1 MCTAEEKFFTPLS
14 ASEYR
19 LLDVLCLLSKNNV
32 VEVPME
38 KLASYVQSSE
48 ESVRRALRKLEQ
60 VNLVETVR
68 RKRNLGKLSNNVYEL
83 ISPSHKNVVLPP
95 HENVELGEPPH
106 NSPPHKNV
114 GSTADIDIAITTSND
129 LITNKTT
136 SYLVPKGTK
145 RRKEF
150 KVIGRWSEEEEIGGF
165 GLFDNELADKTPS
178 AKVSK
183 RDPKTRNL
191 RPQEEWT
198 AADVASEFAFRLY
211 KAIPGVPNLV
221 NTNNVRGALARM
233 RKQFDSNALI
243 ELEVMK
249 MFFEDPWVQ
258 SQGKDKPAF
267 LAGRF
272 LKMFANNFDQALR
285 NLGLPPRQGPSEK
298 SVSSTPR
305 VEFLYASDGEQFDNS
320 MPGRLAL
327 ERYEESLR
335 RTTDV

>member
-19 LLDVLCLLSKNNV
+19 LLDVLCLLSKDNV
-32 VEVPME
+32 TEIPME
-38 KLASYVQSSE
+38 KLASYAQTSE

-60 VNLVETVR
+60 VNMVETVR
-68 RKRNLGKLSNNVYEL
+68 RKRNLGKLSNNIYKM
-83 ISPSHKNVVLPP
+83 ISPSHKNV
-95 HENVELGEPPH
+95 EKAEPPH
-106 NSPPHKNV
+106 KLPPHKNV
-114 GSTADIDIAITTSND
+114 GSTADIDIAIDITTSNTE
-129 LITNKTT
+129 INKTT
-136 SYLVPKGTK
+136 SYLVPKGTP
-145 RRKEF
+145 RRRNF
-150 KVIGRWSEEEEIGGF
+150 KVIGRWSEDDEISGF
-165 GLFDNELADKTPS
+165 GLFEDEANAKASS

-198 AADVASEFAFRLY
+198 SADVASEFSARLY
-211 KAIPGVPNLV
+211 RAIPGVPNLV

-272 LKMFANNFDQALR
+272 LKMFANNFDQALK

-298 SVSSTPR
+298 AVSSAPR
-305 VEFLYASDGEQFDNS
+305 VDFLYASDGEQFDNS

-327 ERYEESLR
+327 ERYEDSLR
-335 RTTDV
+335 RVTDV

>member
-19 LLDVLCLLSKNNV
+19 LLDVLCLLSKDSV
-32 VEVPME
+32 TEVPME
-38 KLASYVQSSE
+38 KLASYAQTSE

-68 RKRNLGKLSNNVYEL
+68 RKRNLGKLSNNIYKL
-83 ISPSHKNVVLPP
+83 ISPSHKNVEKV
-95 HENVELGEPPH
+95 EPPH
-106 NSPPHKNV
+106 NLPPHKNV
-114 GSTADIDIAITTSND
+114 GSTADIDMTNI
-129 LITNKTT
+129 LISKETNKTT
-136 SYLVPKGTK
+136 SYLVPAGTKK
-145 RRKEF
+145 RRKIT
-150 KVIGRWSEEEEIGGF
+150 VIGRWSEEEEVGGF
-165 GLFDNELADKTPS
+165 GLFDNELADKSPT
-178 AKVSK
+178 ARVSK

-198 AADVASEFAFRLY
+198 AADVASEFASRLY
-211 KAIPGVPNLV
+211 KTIPGVPNLV
-221 NTNNVRGALARM
+221 NTNSVRGALARM

-258 SQGKDKPAF
+258 SQGRDKPAF

-272 LKMFANNFDQALR
+272 LKMFANNFDQALQ

-298 SVSSTPR
+298 AVSSTPR
-305 VEFLYASDGEQFDNS
+305 VDFLYASDGEQFDNS

>member
-19 LLDVLCLLSKNNV
+19 LLDVLCLLSKDNV
-32 VEVPME
+32 TEVPME
-38 KLASYVQSSE
+38 KLASYAQTSE

-68 RKRNLGKLSNNVYEL
+68 RKRNLGRLSNNVYRMS
-83 ISPSHKNVVLPP
+83 SPSHKNVEKV
-95 HENVELGEPPH
+95 EPPH
-106 NSPPHKNV
+106 KLPPHKNV
-114 GSTADIDIAITTSND
+114 GSTADIDIAITTSTTK
-129 LITNKTT
+129 INKTT
-136 SYLVPKGTK
+136 SYLVPSGT
-145 RRKEF
+145 RRRREF
-150 KVIGRWSEEEEIGGF
+150 KVIGRWSEDDEVTGF
-165 GLFDNELADKTPS
+165 GLFEDEANAKAPS

-198 AADVASEFAFRLY
+198 SADVASEFAFRLY
-211 KAIPGVPNLV
+211 RAIPGVPNLV
-221 NTNNVRGALARM
+221 NTASVRGALARM

-243 ELEVMK
+243 ELEVMN

-298 SVSSTPR
+298 AVSLAPR

-327 ERYEESLR
+327 ERYEDSLR
-335 RTTDV
+335 RVTDV

>member
-19 LLDVLCLLSKNNV
+19 LLDVLCLLSKEGV
-32 VEVPME
+32 VEVPMD
-38 KLASYVQSSE
+38 KLASYTQSSE

-68 RKRNLGKLSNNVYEL
+68 RKRNLGKLSNNIYKM
-83 ISPSHKNVVLPP
+83 ISPSHKNV
-95 HENVELGEPPH
+95 ENSEPPH
-106 NSPPHKNV
+106 NLPPHKNV
-114 GSTADIDIAITTSND
+114 GSTADIDIAITTSDN

-136 SYLVPKGTK
+136 SYLVPKGTQ

-150 KVIGRWSEEEEIGGF
+150 KVIGRWSEEEEVGGF
-165 GLFDNELADKTPS
+165 GLFDNELASKAPS

-198 AADVASEFAFRLY
+198 AADVASEFASRLY
-211 KAIPGVPNLV
+211 KALPGIPNLV
-221 NTNNVRGALARM
+221 NTASVRGALARM
-233 RKQFDSNALI
+233 RKQYDSNALI

-258 SQGKDKPAF
+258 GQGRDKPAF

-272 LKMFANNFDQALR
+272 LKMFANNFDQALQ

-298 SVSSTPR
+298 AVSSTPR
-305 VEFLYASDGEQFDNS
+305 AEFLYASDGEQFDNS

>member
-19 LLDVLCLLSKNNV
+19 LLDVLCLLSKDSV
-32 VEVPME
+32 TRVSME
-38 KLASYVQSSE
+38 DLARHTQSSE
-48 ESVRRALRKLEQ
+48 ESVRRSLRGLESKQ
-60 VNLVETVR
+60 LVATTR
-68 RKRNLGKLSNNVYEL
+68 TKRNLGKLSYNEYTL
-83 ISPSHKNVVLPP
+83 IAPSHKNVEKV
-95 HENVELGEPPH
+95 EPPH
-106 NSPPHKNV
+106 NLPAHKNV
-114 GSTADIDIAITTSND
+114 GSTADIDIDITISNKEV
-129 LITNKTT
+129 NKTT

-150 KVIGRWSEEEEIGGF
+150 ILVNRWPDEDDAIGGF
-165 GLFDNELADKTPS
+165 GLFENEVVDKSPS

-183 RDPKTRNL
+183 RDPKTRTL

-198 AADVASEFAFRLY
+198 AADVASEFASRLY

-221 NTNNVRGALARM
+221 NTGNVRGALAKM
-233 RKQFDSNALI
+233 RKQYDSNALI

-258 SQGKDKPAF
+258 SQGRDKPSY

-272 LKMFANNFDQALR
+272 LKMFANNFDQALQ

-298 SVSSTPR
+298 AVSSTPR

-335 RTTDV
+335 RTNGV